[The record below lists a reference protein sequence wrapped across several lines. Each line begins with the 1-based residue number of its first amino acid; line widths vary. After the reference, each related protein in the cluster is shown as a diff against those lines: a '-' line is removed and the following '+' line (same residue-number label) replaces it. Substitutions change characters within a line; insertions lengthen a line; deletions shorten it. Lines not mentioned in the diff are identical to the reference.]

1 MGLEKTGIKYQ
12 IFERE
17 KNQLFSILQ
26 KPNKPFLG
34 LRLVLQPERS
44 VCLHKVLL
52 IGRWIVY
59 RDGDAGRE
67 SRRGVI

>member
-1 MGLEKTGIKYQ
+1 MKRLVLNIKFLKGRKTSY
-12 IFERE
+12 FPFYR
-17 KNQLFSILQ
+17 S
-26 KPNKPFLG
+26 PNKPFLG